1 MLGHHSDAG
10 RYEDTLTTVTGK
22 VVQIQLVNPHS
33 MLILEVKDE
42 SGKPVLWRGELGSPA
57 QLKQLGW
64 VSGAIKVSDTV
75 SMRGRRLKGGEPY
88 MTLSEC
94 ARVIAANGK
103 ELFRGN
109 DPGRPRDRSGRD
121 EGSRRSLCGPDQMK
135 PTTRYR
141 RLRRGRAAPAVGMAS
156 QAARDRQT
164 NVAADRLHQGVEP
177 RRWRSVRIRR
187 RDER

>member
-1 MLGHHSDAG
+1 MTKHWLGIAAAGVLMMSGVVLGHHSDAG

-42 SGKPVLWRGELGSPA
+42 GGKPVLWRGELGSPA

-64 VSGAIKVSDTV
+64 VSGAIKVNDTV

-94 ARVIAANGK
+94 ARVTAANGK

-109 DPGRPRDRSGRD
+109 DPGRPPTEAGATKAVTDP
-121 EGSRRSLCGPDQMK
+121 CAGPIK
-135 PTTRYR
+135 
-141 RLRRGRAAPAVGMAS
+141 
-156 QAARDRQT
+156 
-164 NVAADRLHQGVEP
+164 
-177 RRWRSVRIRR
+177 
-187 RDER
+187 

>member
-1 MLGHHSDAG
+1 
-10 RYEDTLTTVTGK
+10 VTGK

-64 VSGAIKVSDTV
+64 VSGAIKVNDTV

-109 DPGRPRDRSGRD
+109 DPGRPATEAGVTKAVVDP
-121 EGSRRSLCGPDQMK
+121 CAGPIK
-135 PTTRYR
+135 
-141 RLRRGRAAPAVGMAS
+141 
-156 QAARDRQT
+156 
-164 NVAADRLHQGVEP
+164 
-177 RRWRSVRIRR
+177 
-187 RDER
+187 

>member
-1 MLGHHSDAG
+1 MTKHWLGIAAAGVLMMSGVVLGHHSDAG

-42 SGKPVLWRGELGSPA
+42 GGKPVLWRGELGSPA

-64 VSGAIKVSDTV
+64 VSGAIKVNDTV

-94 ARVIAANGK
+94 ARVIGADGK

-109 DPGRPRDRSGRD
+109 DPGRPPTEAGVTKTVADP
-121 EGSRRSLCGPDQMK
+121 CAGP
-135 PTTRYR
+135 
-141 RLRRGRAAPAVGMAS
+141 
-156 QAARDRQT
+156 
-164 NVAADRLHQGVEP
+164 
-177 RRWRSVRIRR
+177 IR
-187 RDER
+187 